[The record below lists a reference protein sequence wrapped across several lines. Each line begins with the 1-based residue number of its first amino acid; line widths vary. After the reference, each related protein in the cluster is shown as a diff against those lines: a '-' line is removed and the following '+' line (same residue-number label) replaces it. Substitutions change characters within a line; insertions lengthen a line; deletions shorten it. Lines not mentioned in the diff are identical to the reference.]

1 MPAVPPEAFEAEADE
16 VRTLRRFIDPGGLLA
31 AAHPTGTHAGKKA

>member
-1 MPAVPPEAFEAEADE
+1 MLFRSE

-31 AAHPTGTHAGKKA
+31 APDTAAIVDTTATVDTGRNR